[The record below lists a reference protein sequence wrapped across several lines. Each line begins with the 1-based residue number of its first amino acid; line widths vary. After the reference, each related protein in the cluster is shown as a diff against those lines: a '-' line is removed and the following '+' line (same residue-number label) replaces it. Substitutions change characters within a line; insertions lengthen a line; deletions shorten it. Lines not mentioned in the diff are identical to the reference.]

1 MNRLTST
8 AMLLLLAVAILAP
21 VCAAYSLCAMPCCH
35 RANTPP
41 PCCTIGADH
50 QDVAT
55 LAPPATHAVAVPVV
69 AVAEAARPSTVA
81 TPVTTHAT
89 LPDRP
94 LHLVNSVFLI

>member
-1 MNRLTST
+1 MNRLAST
-8 AMLLLLAVAILAP
+8 AMLLLLGAAILAP

-55 LAPPATHAVAVPVV
+55 LAPPVTHAVALPAVV
-69 AVAEAARPSTVA
+69 VAEAAPSFEAA
-81 TPVTTHAT
+81 TPVITHAT
-89 LPDRP
+89 TPDRP
-94 LHLVNSVFLI
+94 LHLFNSVFLI

>member
-8 AMLLLLAVAILAP
+8 AMLLLLSAAILAP

-55 LAPPATHAVAVPVV
+55 LAPPVTHAVALPTVV
-69 AVAEAARPSTVA
+69 VAEAAPSFEAA
-81 TPVTTHAT
+81 TPVATHAT

>member
-8 AMLLLLAVAILAP
+8 AMLLLLAAAILAP

-50 QDVAT
+50 QDIAT
-55 LAPPATHAVAVPVV
+55 LAPPTTHAVALPAVV
-69 AVAEAARPSTVA
+69 VAEAARPFQA
-81 TPVTTHAT
+81 AMPVTTHPT
-89 LPDRP
+89 PPDRP
-94 LHLVNSVFLI
+94 LHLIHSVFLI